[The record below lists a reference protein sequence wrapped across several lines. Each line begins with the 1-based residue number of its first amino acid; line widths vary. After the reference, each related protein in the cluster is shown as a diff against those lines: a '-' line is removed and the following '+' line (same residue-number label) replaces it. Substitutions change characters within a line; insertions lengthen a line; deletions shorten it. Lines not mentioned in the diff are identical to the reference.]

1 VSDGPQNDPPQAL
14 QRLTALVPPP
24 PEPVE
29 PAEEA
34 RWPEIEQA
42 LGTALPSD
50 YKALLATYGSG
61 TFDEELW
68 LFSPFAPPGDG
79 NLLDECPAVLA
90 DYAESRRRFPARYPL
105 PPFPEPGGVLP
116 LGRSDT
122 GNELYWV
129 TEGQPDDWPVALFGS
144 RSPRHEVHPG
154 GIAAFLAA
162 LAAGELDTRLL
173 PEGLRRRDRH
183 SFTPFD

>member
-1 VSDGPQNDPPQAL
+1 MSDGPQNDPPQAL

-90 DYAESRRRFPARYPL
+90 DYAESRRRFPD
-105 PPFPEPGGVLP
+105 PGGVLP

-154 GIAAFLAA
+154 GIVAFLAA